1 MIDVIPFL
9 LIGAVFWFLLIKPQ
23 MDEKRVQEELV
34 QSLAK
39 DDMIV
44 TASGIHG
51 QIAQVMADTILLDI
65 GGKTRITLEK
75 TSVVRRIDGPTSK

>member
-9 LIGAVFWFLLIKPQ
+9 LIGAVMWFLLIKPQ
-23 MDEKRVQEELV
+23 MDEKREHEELV

-44 TASGIHG
+44 TAAGIHG

-75 TSVVRRIDGPTSK
+75 ASVARRVDGSTSK